1 LAGAL
6 AVEWELLPW
15 NEPNS
20 DPIVVAREAFALWLE
35 SQGNQKTEDQKI
47 LQSVSDFI
55 SKYGESR
62 FSALFGSDK
71 SIYQRMGWYKDAP
84 QGRIY
89 LISRE
94 SLEEICK
101 FDINRIGKAFK
112 KANWIVE
119 MDSGRLTKKTRMS
132 GGGFKYLYYLRAPE
146 EPDDAN

>member
-1 LAGAL
+1 
-6 AVEWELLPW
+6 
-15 NEPNS
+15 
-20 DPIVVAREAFALWLE
+20 
-35 SQGNQKTEDQKI
+35 
-47 LQSVSDFI
+47 
-55 SKYGESR
+55 
-62 FSALFGSDK
+62 
-71 SIYQRMGWYKDAP
+71 M
-84 QGRIY
+84 
-89 LISRE
+89 ISRE